1 MRSKNNKKTILI
13 TGASG
18 FIGNALYSK
27 LKNENYN
34 IIGFDNF
41 FRGKNLKN
49 QTIIKG
55 SIFDKKILKKLI
67 RKSDII
73 IHLVAINGTRNFYN
87 IPDKVFEVSM
97 RGAMILYDC
106 LNEIGDK
113 NKKILLASSGE
124 VYGEPKKIPTDERVS
139 LVVKDIFN
147 NRYSYGGGKIC
158 QDLIAR
164 YLISKVVKE
173 CIIFRPHNVYGPNMG
188 FDHVIPELMMKSLKA
203 KNKITIEGSGKE
215 TRSFCYIDDFLNG
228 LIILIKKRING
239 FNIFNIGNDY
249 EISINNLTKL
259 IIKNSKKNLLVQN
272 KKLRTGSSK
281 RRCPDIKKIKKL
293 GYKPIVSLE
302 IFQIPQQPKKR
313 KKRQLQ
319 LKK

>member
-188 FDHVIPELMMKSLKA
+188 FDHVIPELMVKSLKA

-302 IFQIPQQPKKR
+302 TGIEKMKIYDYTLSK
-313 KKRQLQ
+313 L
-319 LKK
+319 

>member
-1 MRSKNNKKTILI
+1 
-13 TGASG
+13 
-18 FIGNALYSK
+18 
-27 LKNENYN
+27 
-34 IIGFDNF
+34 
-41 FRGKNLKN
+41 
-49 QTIIKG
+49 
-55 SIFDKKILKKLI
+55 
-67 RKSDII
+67 
-73 IHLVAINGTRNFYN
+73 
-87 IPDKVFEVSM
+87 
-97 RGAMILYDC
+97 MILYDC

-124 VYGEPKKIPTDERVS
+124 VYGEPKKIPTDEKVS
-139 LVVKDIFN
+139 LVVRDIFN

-188 FDHVIPELMMKSLKA
+188 FDHVIPELMMKSLNA

-302 IFQIPQQPKKR
+302 TGIEKMKIYDYTLSK
-313 KKRQLQ
+313 L
-319 LKK
+319 

>member
-1 MRSKNNKKTILI
+1 MHLKKNKKTILI

-18 FIGNALYSK
+18 FIGNALYAR
-27 LKNENYN
+27 LKSENYN
-34 IIGFDNF
+34 TIGLDNF

-67 RKSDII
+67 RKSDVI

-124 VYGEPKKIPTDERVS
+124 VYGEPKKIPTDEKVS

-188 FDHVIPELMMKSLKA
+188 FDHVIPELMKKSLKA

-215 TRSFCYIDDFLNG
+215 TRSFCYIDDFING
-228 LIILIKKRING
+228 LIILIKKKING

-259 IIKNSKKNLLVQN
+259 IIKNSKKNLLIKN

-281 RRCPDIKKIKKL
+281 RRCPDIKKIKRL
-293 GYKPIVSLE
+293 GYKPIVNLE
-302 IFQIPQQPKKR
+302 TGIKKM
-313 KKRQLQ
+313 KIYDYTLSKL
-319 LKK
+319 

>member
-1 MRSKNNKKTILI
+1 MHSKNNKKTILI

-18 FIGNALYSK
+18 FIGNALYAR
-27 LKNENYN
+27 LNNENYN
-34 IIGFDNF
+34 IIGLDNF

-55 SIFDKKILKKLI
+55 SIFDKKIIKKLI

-87 IPDKVFEVSM
+87 IPDKVFEVSI

-124 VYGEPKKIPTDERVS
+124 VYGEPKKIPTDEKVS

-188 FDHVIPELMMKSLKA
+188 FDHVIPELMRKSLKA

-215 TRSFCYIDDFLNG
+215 TRSFCYIDDFING
-228 LIILIKKRING
+228 LIILIKKKISG
-239 FNIFNIGNDY
+239 FNIFNIGNDR

-259 IIKNSKKNLLVQN
+259 IIKNSKKNLLIKN

-281 RRCPDIKKIKKL
+281 RRCPDIKKIKRL

-302 IFQIPQQPKKR
+302 TGIEKMKIYDYTLSK
-313 KKRQLQ
+313 L
-319 LKK
+319 

>member
-1 MRSKNNKKTILI
+1 MHSKNNKKTILI

-18 FIGNALYSK
+18 FIGNALYVK

-34 IIGFDNF
+34 IIGLDNF

-67 RKSDII
+67 CKSDII

-228 LIILIKKRING
+228 LIILIKKKING

-249 EISINNLTKL
+249 EISIKNLTKL
-259 IIKNSKKNLLVQN
+259 IIKNSKKNLLIQN

-293 GYKPIVSLE
+293 GYKPLVNLE
-302 IFQIPQQPKKR
+302 TGIEKMKIYDYTLSK
-313 KKRQLQ
+313 L
-319 LKK
+319 

>member
-1 MRSKNNKKTILI
+1 MHSKNNKKTILI

-18 FIGNALYSK
+18 FIGNALYAR
-27 LKNENYN
+27 LNNENYN
-34 IIGFDNF
+34 IIGLDNF

-55 SIFDKKILKKLI
+55 SIFDKKIIKKLI

-87 IPDKVFEVSM
+87 IPDKVFEVSI

-124 VYGEPKKIPTDERVS
+124 VYGEPKKIPTDEKVS

-188 FDHVIPELMMKSLKA
+188 FDHVIPELMIKSLKA

-228 LIILIKKRING
+228 LIILIKKKING

-259 IIKNSKKNLLVQN
+259 IIRNSKKNLLIQN
-272 KKLRTGSSK
+272 KKLRNGSSK

-293 GYKPIVSLE
+293 GYKPIVNLE
-302 IFQIPQQPKKR
+302 TGIEKMKIYDYTLSK
-313 KKRQLQ
+313 L
-319 LKK
+319 

>member
-1 MRSKNNKKTILI
+1 MHSKNNKKTILI

-18 FIGNALYSK
+18 FIGNALYAK

-34 IIGFDNF
+34 IIGLDNF

-67 RKSDII
+67 CKSDII

-139 LVVKDIFN
+139 LVVRDIFN

-228 LIILIKKRING
+228 LIILIKKKING

-249 EISINNLTKL
+249 EISIKNLTKL
-259 IIKNSKKNLLVQN
+259 IIKNSKKNLLIQN

-293 GYKPIVSLE
+293 GYKPLVNLE
-302 IFQIPQQPKKR
+302 TGIEKMKIYDYTLSK
-313 KKRQLQ
+313 L
-319 LKK
+319 

>member
-1 MRSKNNKKTILI
+1 MHSKNNKKTILI

-18 FIGNALYSK
+18 FIGNALYAR
-27 LKNENYN
+27 LNNENYN
-34 IIGFDNF
+34 IIGLDNF

-124 VYGEPKKIPTDERVS
+124 VYGEPKKIPTDEKVS

-188 FDHVIPELMMKSLKA
+188 FDHVIPELMIKSLKA

-215 TRSFCYIDDFLNG
+215 TRSFCYIDDFING
-228 LIILIKKRING
+228 LIILIKKKING
-239 FNIFNIGNDY
+239 FNIFNIGNDH

-259 IIKNSKKNLLVQN
+259 IIKNSKKNLLIKN
-272 KKLRTGSSK
+272 KKLRIGSSK
-281 RRCPDIKKIKKL
+281 RRCPDIKKIKRL
-293 GYKPIVSLE
+293 GYKPIVNLE
-302 IFQIPQQPKKR
+302 TGIEKMKIYDYTLSK
-313 KKRQLQ
+313 L
-319 LKK
+319 

>member
-1 MRSKNNKKTILI
+1 MHSKNNKKTILI

-18 FIGNALYSK
+18 FIGNALYAK

-34 IIGFDNF
+34 IIGLDNF

-67 RKSDII
+67 CKSDII

-113 NKKILLASSGE
+113 IKKILLASSCE

-228 LIILIKKRING
+228 
-239 FNIFNIGNDY
+239 
-249 EISINNLTKL
+249 
-259 IIKNSKKNLLVQN
+259 
-272 KKLRTGSSK
+272 
-281 RRCPDIKKIKKL
+281 
-293 GYKPIVSLE
+293 
-302 IFQIPQQPKKR
+302 
-313 KKRQLQ
+313 
-319 LKK
+319 

>member
-188 FDHVIPELMMKSLKA
+188 FDHVIPELMMKSLNA

-302 IFQIPQQPKKR
+302 TGIEKMKIYDYTLSK
-313 KKRQLQ
+313 L
-319 LKK
+319 

>member
-124 VYGEPKKIPTDERVS
+124 VYGEPNKTPTDERVS

-173 CIIFRPHNVYGPNMG
+173 CIIFRPPNVYGPNMG
-188 FDHVIPELMMKSLKA
+188 FDHVITELMMKSLKA

-302 IFQIPQQPKKR
+302 TGIEKMKIYDYTLSK
-313 KKRQLQ
+313 L
-319 LKK
+319 

>member
-1 MRSKNNKKTILI
+1 MRLKNNKKTILI

-302 IFQIPQQPKKR
+302 TGIEKMKIYDYTLSK
-313 KKRQLQ
+313 L
-319 LKK
+319 

>member
-1 MRSKNNKKTILI
+1 MHSKNNKKTILI

-18 FIGNALYSK
+18 FIGNALYAK

-34 IIGFDNF
+34 IIGLDNF

-67 RKSDII
+67 CKSDII

-228 LIILIKKRING
+228 LIILIKKKING

-249 EISINNLTKL
+249 EISIKNLTKL
-259 IIKNSKKNLLVQN
+259 IIKNSKKNLLIQN

-293 GYKPIVSLE
+293 GYKPLVNLE
-302 IFQIPQQPKKR
+302 TGIEKMKIYDYTLSK
-313 KKRQLQ
+313 L
-319 LKK
+319 

>member
-34 IIGFDNF
+34 IIGLDNF

-188 FDHVIPELMMKSLKA
+188 FDHVIPELMMKSLNA

-302 IFQIPQQPKKR
+302 TGIEKMKIYDYTLSK
-313 KKRQLQ
+313 L
-319 LKK
+319 

>member
-55 SIFDKKILKKLI
+55 SIFDKIILKKLI

-302 IFQIPQQPKKR
+302 TGIEKMKIYDYTLSK
-313 KKRQLQ
+313 L
-319 LKK
+319 

>member
-1 MRSKNNKKTILI
+1 MHSKNNKKTILI

-18 FIGNALYSK
+18 FIGNALYAR
-27 LKNENYN
+27 LNNENYN
-34 IIGFDNF
+34 IIGLDNF

-97 RGAMILYDC
+97 RGTMILYDC

-124 VYGEPKKIPTDERVS
+124 VYGEPKKIPTDEKVS

-188 FDHVIPELMMKSLKA
+188 FDHVIPELMIKSLKA

-215 TRSFCYIDDFLNG
+215 TRSFCYIDDFING
-228 LIILIKKRING
+228 LIILIKKKISG
-239 FNIFNIGNDY
+239 FNIFNIGNDR

-259 IIKNSKKNLLVQN
+259 IIKNSKKNLLIKN

-281 RRCPDIKKIKKL
+281 RRCPDIKKIKRL

-302 IFQIPQQPKKR
+302 TGIEKMKIYDYTLSK
-313 KKRQLQ
+313 L
-319 LKK
+319 

>member
-1 MRSKNNKKTILI
+1 MHSKNNKKTILI

-18 FIGNALYSK
+18 FIGSALYAR
-27 LKNENYN
+27 LRNENYN
-34 IIGFDNF
+34 IIGLDNF

-49 QTIIKG
+49 HTIIKG

-106 LNEIGDK
+106 LNEIRDK

-215 TRSFCYIDDFLNG
+215 TRSFCYIDDFING
-228 LIILIKKRING
+228 LIILIKKKING
-239 FNIFNIGNDY
+239 FNIFNIGNDH
-249 EISINNLTKL
+249 EISIRNFEN
-259 IIKNSKKNLLVQN
+259 
-272 KKLRTGSSK
+272 
-281 RRCPDIKKIKKL
+281 
-293 GYKPIVSLE
+293 
-302 IFQIPQQPKKR
+302 
-313 KKRQLQ
+313 
-319 LKK
+319 

>member
-1 MRSKNNKKTILI
+1 MRLKNNKKTILI

-49 QTIIKG
+49 QSIIKG

-302 IFQIPQQPKKR
+302 TGIEKMKIYDYTLSK
-313 KKRQLQ
+313 L
-319 LKK
+319 

>member
-1 MRSKNNKKTILI
+1 MRLKNNKKTILI

-124 VYGEPKKIPTDERVS
+124 VYGEPKKIPTDENVS

-164 YLISKVVKE
+164 FLISKVVKE
-173 CIIFRPHNVYGPNMG
+173 CVIFRPHNVYGPNMG

-249 EISINNLTKL
+249 EININNLTKL

-302 IFQIPQQPKKR
+302 TGIEKMKIYDYTLSK
-313 KKRQLQ
+313 L
-319 LKK
+319 

>member
-1 MRSKNNKKTILI
+1 MHSKNNKKTILI

-18 FIGNALYSK
+18 FIGNALYAR

-49 QTIIKG
+49 QSIIKG

-124 VYGEPKKIPTDERVS
+124 VYGEPKKIPTDEKVS

-188 FDHVIPELMMKSLKA
+188 FDHVIPELMRKSLKA

-228 LIILIKKRING
+228 LIILIKKKING

-259 IIKNSKKNLLVQN
+259 IIRNSKKNLLIQN
-272 KKLRTGSSK
+272 KKLRNGSSK

-293 GYKPIVSLE
+293 GYKPIVNLE
-302 IFQIPQQPKKR
+302 TGIEKMKIYDYTLSK
-313 KKRQLQ
+313 L
-319 LKK
+319 

>member
-1 MRSKNNKKTILI
+1 MHSKNNKKTILI

-18 FIGNALYSK
+18 FIGNALYAR
-27 LKNENYN
+27 LNNENYN
-34 IIGFDNF
+34 IIGLDNF

-55 SIFDKKILKKLI
+55 SIFDKKIIKKLI

-87 IPDKVFEVSM
+87 IPDKVFEVSI

-124 VYGEPKKIPTDERVS
+124 VYGEPKKIPTDEKVS

-188 FDHVIPELMMKSLKA
+188 FDHVIPELMIKSLKA

-215 TRSFCYIDDFLNG
+215 TRSFCYIDDFING
-228 LIILIKKRING
+228 LIILIKKKISG
-239 FNIFNIGNDY
+239 FNIFNIGNDR

-259 IIKNSKKNLLVQN
+259 IIKNSKKNLLIKN

-281 RRCPDIKKIKKL
+281 RRCPDIKKIKRL

-302 IFQIPQQPKKR
+302 TGIEKMKIYDYTLSK
-313 KKRQLQ
+313 L
-319 LKK
+319 

>member
-124 VYGEPKKIPTDERVS
+124 VYGEPNKTPTDERVS

-188 FDHVIPELMMKSLKA
+188 FDHVITELMMKSLKA

-302 IFQIPQQPKKR
+302 TGIEKMKIYDYTLSK
-313 KKRQLQ
+313 L
-319 LKK
+319 

>member
-1 MRSKNNKKTILI
+1 MHSKNNKKTILI

-18 FIGNALYSK
+18 FIGNALYAR

-49 QTIIKG
+49 QSIIKG

-97 RGAMILYDC
+97 RGTMILYDC

-124 VYGEPKKIPTDERVS
+124 VYGEPKKIPTDEKVS
-139 LVVKDIFN
+139 LVVRDIFN

-188 FDHVIPELMMKSLKA
+188 FDHVIPELMRKSLKA

-228 LIILIKKRING
+228 LIILIKKKING

-259 IIKNSKKNLLVQN
+259 IIRNSKKNLLIQN
-272 KKLRTGSSK
+272 KKLRNGSSK

-293 GYKPIVSLE
+293 GYKPIVNLE
-302 IFQIPQQPKKR
+302 TGIEKMKIYDYTLSK
-313 KKRQLQ
+313 L
-319 LKK
+319 

>member
-1 MRSKNNKKTILI
+1 MHSKNNKKTILI

-18 FIGNALYSK
+18 FIGNALYTR
-27 LKNENYN
+27 LRNENYN
-34 IIGFDNF
+34 VIGLDNF

-87 IPDKVFEVSM
+87 IPGKVFEVSI
-97 RGAMILYDC
+97 RGAMTLYDC

-164 YLISKVVKE
+164 FLISKVVKE

-188 FDHVIPELMMKSLKA
+188 FDHVIPELMFKSLKA
-203 KNKITIEGSGKE
+203 KHKIIIEGSGQE

-228 LIILIKKRING
+228 LIILIKKKING

-249 EISINNLTKL
+249 EININNLTKL

-302 IFQIPQQPKKR
+302 TGIEKMKIYDYTLSK
-313 KKRQLQ
+313 L
-319 LKK
+319 

>member
-1 MRSKNNKKTILI
+1 MHSKKNKKTILI

-18 FIGNALYSK
+18 FIGNALYAR
-27 LKNENYN
+27 LKSENYN
-34 IIGFDNF
+34 IIGLDNF

-49 QTIIKG
+49 QAIIKG
-55 SIFDKKILKKLI
+55 SIFNKKILKKLI
-67 RKSDII
+67 LKSDVI

-124 VYGEPKKIPTDERVS
+124 VYGEPKKIPTDEKVA

-188 FDHVIPELMMKSLKA
+188 FDHVIPELMKKSLKA

-215 TRSFCYIDDFLNG
+215 TRSFCYIDDFING
-228 LIILIKKRING
+228 LIILIKKKING

-259 IIKNSKKNLLVQN
+259 IIKNSKKNLLIKN

-293 GYKPIVSLE
+293 GYKPIVNLE
-302 IFQIPQQPKKR
+302 TGIKKM
-313 KKRQLQ
+313 KIYDYTLSKL
-319 LKK
+319 

>member
-188 FDHVIPELMMKSLKA
+188 FDHVIPELMLKSLKA

-302 IFQIPQQPKKR
+302 TGIEKMKIYDYTLSK
-313 KKRQLQ
+313 L
-319 LKK
+319 

>member
-1 MRSKNNKKTILI
+1 MHLKKNKKTILI

-18 FIGNALYSK
+18 FIGNALYAR

-34 IIGFDNF
+34 IIGLDNF

-67 RKSDII
+67 RKSDVI

-124 VYGEPKKIPTDERVS
+124 VYGEPKKIPTDEKVS

-188 FDHVIPELMMKSLKA
+188 FDHVIPELMKKSLKA

-215 TRSFCYIDDFLNG
+215 TRSFCYIDDFING
-228 LIILIKKRING
+228 LIILIKKKING

-259 IIKNSKKNLLVQN
+259 IIKNSKKNLLIKN

-281 RRCPDIKKIKKL
+281 RRCPDIKKIKRL
-293 GYKPIVSLE
+293 GYKPIVNLE
-302 IFQIPQQPKKR
+302 TGIKKM
-313 KKRQLQ
+313 KIYDYTLSKL
-319 LKK
+319 

>member
-1 MRSKNNKKTILI
+1 MHSKNNKKTILI

-18 FIGNALYSK
+18 FIGNALYAR
-27 LKNENYN
+27 LNNENYN
-34 IIGFDNF
+34 IIGLDNF

-87 IPDKVFEVSM
+87 IPDKVFEVSI

-124 VYGEPKKIPTDERVS
+124 VYGEPKKIPTDEKVS

-164 YLISKVVKE
+164 YLISKVVKQ

-188 FDHVIPELMMKSLKA
+188 FDHVIPELMIKSLKA

-215 TRSFCYIDDFLNG
+215 TRSFCYIDDFING
-228 LIILIKKRING
+228 LIILIKKKISG
-239 FNIFNIGNDY
+239 FNIFNIGNDR

-259 IIKNSKKNLLVQN
+259 IIKNSKKNLLIKN

-281 RRCPDIKKIKKL
+281 RRCPDIKKIKRL

-302 IFQIPQQPKKR
+302 TGIEKMKIYDYTLSK
-313 KKRQLQ
+313 L
-319 LKK
+319 

>member
-1 MRSKNNKKTILI
+1 MHSKNNKKTILI

-18 FIGNALYSK
+18 FIGNALYAK

-34 IIGFDNF
+34 IIGLDNF

-67 RKSDII
+67 CKSDII
-73 IHLVAINGTRNFYN
+73 IHLVAINDTRNFYN

-228 LIILIKKRING
+228 LIILIKKKING

-249 EISINNLTKL
+249 EISIKNLTKL
-259 IIKNSKKNLLVQN
+259 IIKNSKKNLLIQN

-293 GYKPIVSLE
+293 GYKPLVNLE
-302 IFQIPQQPKKR
+302 TGIEKMKIYDYTLSK
-313 KKRQLQ
+313 L
-319 LKK
+319 

>member
-1 MRSKNNKKTILI
+1 MHSKNNKKTILI

-18 FIGNALYSK
+18 FIGNALYAR
-27 LKNENYN
+27 LNNENYN
-34 IIGFDNF
+34 IIGLDNF

-87 IPDKVFEVSM
+87 IPDKVFEVSI

-124 VYGEPKKIPTDERVS
+124 VYGEPKKIPTDEKVS

-188 FDHVIPELMMKSLKA
+188 FDHVIPELMIKSLKA

-215 TRSFCYIDDFLNG
+215 TRSFCYIDDFING
-228 LIILIKKRING
+228 LIILIKKKISG
-239 FNIFNIGNDY
+239 FNIFNIGNDR

-259 IIKNSKKNLLVQN
+259 IIKNSKKNLLIKN

-281 RRCPDIKKIKKL
+281 RRCPDIKKIKRL

-302 IFQIPQQPKKR
+302 TGIEKMKIYDYTLSK
-313 KKRQLQ
+313 L
-319 LKK
+319 

>member
-18 FIGNALYSK
+18 FIGNALYAK

-34 IIGFDNF
+34 IIGLDNF

-67 RKSDII
+67 CKSDII

-228 LIILIKKRING
+228 LIILIKKKING

-249 EISINNLTKL
+249 EISIKNLTKL
-259 IIKNSKKNLLVQN
+259 IIKNSKKNLLIQN

-293 GYKPIVSLE
+293 GYIPLVNLE
-302 IFQIPQQPKKR
+302 TGIEKMKIYDYTLSK
-313 KKRQLQ
+313 L
-319 LKK
+319 

>member
-302 IFQIPQQPKKR
+302 TGIEKMKIYDYTLSK
-313 KKRQLQ
+313 L
-319 LKK
+319 

>member
-1 MRSKNNKKTILI
+1 MRSKKNKKTILV

-18 FIGNALYSK
+18 FIGNALYAR

-34 IIGFDNF
+34 VIGLDNF

-49 QTIIKG
+49 ETIIKG

-67 RKSDII
+67 RRSDII

-87 IPDKVFEVSM
+87 IPDKVFEVSI
-97 RGAMILYDC
+97 RGAMTLYDC

-113 NKKILLASSGE
+113 NKKILIASSGE
-124 VYGEPKKIPTDERVS
+124 VYGEPKKIPTDEKVS
-139 LVVKDIFN
+139 LVVRDIFN

-188 FDHVIPELMMKSLKA
+188 FDHVIPELMVKSLKA
-203 KNKITIEGSGKE
+203 KNKMVIEGSGQE

-259 IIKNSKKNLLVQN
+259 IIKNSKKNLLIQN
-272 KKLRTGSSK
+272 KKLRIGSSK
-281 RRCPDIKKIKKL
+281 RRCPDITKIKKL
-293 GYKPIVSLE
+293 GYKPIVNLE
-302 IFQIPQQPKKR
+302 TGIKKM
-313 KKRQLQ
+313 KIYDYTLSKL
-319 LKK
+319 